1 MANINLT
8 PDEITRESLRIL
20 HQKLNFCTN
29 IVTEY
34 DDSFANEGGKIG
46 NTMRIRQPIQYA
58 TSTAATMPTG
68 TGADSIGVSTTI
80 TIDKQRYV
88 PIRFT
93 TEELTLDI
101 EDFSRRHVEPAMA
114 KLAAKVEADVLGV
127 ATDGCAGALCSTVG
141 TCAFSDVMDGR
152 KELMDKLAPL
162 DNRYAIMDTQGNA
175 DLVNNNKSLFQDQAQ
190 ISSQYK
196 EGRMGRFGSFD
207 FYENTLIPKHTA
219 GTAVATY
226 LVDGAA
232 QTKTLSASDSDP
244 MNGTLTVKTGTKLM
258 AAGEIVTLV
267 GCNDVHPETKE
278 STGVLKR
285 FVVTAAPGATATT
298 LNISP
303 AIISSGPHQNCSAS
317 PTDGGAVTTIGVAG
331 TVYNQSLLFQKG
343 FMAMATADLAMPNG
357 VDMSSRQNYD
367 GLSLRLIRDYDIN
380 KDRILT
386 RIDILYGK
394 KVLRPDLGRR
404 ILHT

>member
-1 MANINLT
+1 
-8 PDEITRESLRIL
+8 
-20 HQKLNFCTN
+20 
-29 IVTEY
+29 
-34 DDSFANEGGKIG
+34 
-46 NTMRIRQPIQYA
+46 
-58 TSTAATMPTG
+58 
-68 TGADSIGVSTTI
+68 
-80 TIDKQRYV
+80 
-88 PIRFT
+88 
-93 TEELTLDI
+93 
-101 EDFSRRHVEPAMA
+101 
-114 KLAAKVEADVLGV
+114 
-127 ATDGCAGALCSTVG
+127 
-141 TCAFSDVMDGR
+141 
-152 KELMDKLAPL
+152 
-162 DNRYAIMDTQGNA
+162 
-175 DLVNNNKSLFQDQAQ
+175 
-190 ISSQYK
+190 
-196 EGRMGRFGSFD
+196 MGRFGSFD

-404 ILHT
+404 VLHT